1 MSPSRR
7 TLSLLPLAAFAA
19 CAAPGPEVRVDYDHD
34 ADFGR
39 FRTFGWASPLGT
51 DGSGYT
57 TLTTERLKAAARQQ
71 MESRGYV
78 FTTGTPDL
86 LVNFHLKSAQ
96 RTQVNTM
103 AGPGFGP
110 PGYYAYRFYQP
121 WPAWGFGSETVVSQ
135 YTEGTLNIDL
145 VDRARNRMVWEGV
158 AIGRITQRDIDNP
171 TTTIDQ
177 TMAAIFNR
185 YPFVAGSGTPVTRPR
200 T

>member
-1 MSPSRR
+1 MKLPRR
-7 TLSLLPLAAFAA
+7 TLSLLPLAALAA

-34 ADFGR
+34 TDFGR

-78 FTTGTPDL
+78 FSASAPDL
-86 LVNFHLKSAQ
+86 LVNFRIKSAQ
-96 RTQVNTM
+96 RTQVDTVS
-103 AGPGFGP
+103 GPGFGP
-110 PGYYAYRFYQP
+110 GYYGYRFYQP
-121 WPAWGFGSETVVSQ
+121 WPAWGFGAQTVVSQ

-145 VDRARNRMVWEGV
+145 VDRARNRLVWEGV
-158 AIGRITQRDIDNP
+158 AIGRITQRDLDNP
-171 TTTIDQ
+171 TTKIDQ
-177 TMAAIFNR
+177 TVAAVFDR
-185 YPFVAGSGTPVTRPR
+185 YPFAAGSGTPVTRPR